1 MSKNNRRHQ
10 FARTL
15 LFGACALACQASLH
29 ADQFLFK
36 DGRVITGK
44 VVSQKTIQV
53 ANPDRKSAPTDE
65 EMIVEIEPD
74 IQVAIRKSELKVNGH
89 IPADNRREE
98 YELRAAKS
106 KDTVE
111 SQFEL
116 LEFCAKNSLA
126 DLVEAHYLRI
136 LDLDADNARARS
148 GIKHVSN
155 NTGTWER
162 VEDRMRRLGKS
173 YIKGKWVYPE
183 LVLENE
189 QQEEYDKRR
198 KELLK
203 ELNNKQKDVSGI
215 DDPLLAEVIADKLVD
230 KTGNTTKIQDQLKIY
245 YIAQLGRLE
254 NPYAGRAL
262 AICALDGNPA
272 VRNAAL
278 DVLTKSEKLRS
289 ASLGFLVSDLGLKSP
304 NNDRVNFAGY
314 ALGKL
319 EASEVILPLIMALV
333 TKHTIAVQQ
342 NNNYNPESFSTG
354 GPKAQTVEAKNE
366 QVRNALAQITGQGSL
381 GYDRAAWIAWYA
393 RIHAKP
399 VDDLRRDL

>member
-1 MSKNNRRHQ
+1 MSKNHRRHH
-10 FARTL
+10 FARTI
-15 LFGACALACQASLH
+15 LFGACALACQTPLH

-44 VVSQKTIQV
+44 IVSQKTIQI

-74 IQVAIRKSELKVNGH
+74 VQVAIRKSELKVNGH
-89 IPADNRREE
+89 VPSDKRREE
-98 YELRAAKS
+98 YESRAAKA

-173 YIKGKWVYPE
+173 YVKGKWVYPE
-183 LVLENE
+183 LVQENE

-203 ELNNKQKDVSGI
+203 ELNNKQKDISTI

-262 AICALDGNPA
+262 GICAMDNNPP

-278 DVLTKSEKLRS
+278 DVLSKSEKLRM
-289 ASLGFLVSDLGLKSP
+289 ASLGYLITGLKSP
-304 NNDRVNFAGY
+304 DNDRVNFAGY

-319 EASEVILPLIMALV
+319 EASEAILPLIIALV
-333 TKHTIAVQQ
+333 TKHTTQVQQ
-342 NNNYNPESFSTG
+342 NNNYNPDSFTTG
-354 GPKAQTVEAKNE
+354 GPKTQTVEAKNE
-366 QVRNALAQITGQGSL
+366 QVRNALAQITGQGAL
-381 GYDRAAWIAWYA
+381 GYDRSAWIAWYA

>member
-1 MSKNNRRHQ
+1 M
-10 FARTL
+10 
-15 LFGACALACQASLH
+15 
-29 ADQFLFK
+29 
-36 DGRVITGK
+36 
-44 VVSQKTIQV
+44 
-53 ANPDRKSAPTDE
+53 
-65 EMIVEIEPD
+65 
-74 IQVAIRKSELKVNGH
+74 NGH
-89 IPADNRREE
+89 IPTDNRREE
-98 YELRAAKS
+98 YKSLAAKS

-116 LEFCAKNSLA
+116 LEFCAKNSLT
-126 DLVEAHYLRI
+126 DLVDAHYLRI

-183 LVLENE
+183 LVVENE

-245 YIAQLGRLE
+245 YITQLGRLE

-262 AICALDGNPA
+262 AICALDSNPS

-278 DVLTKSEKLRS
+278 DVLTKSEKLRA
-289 ASLGFLVSDLGLKSP
+289 ASLGFFVSDLGLKSS

-319 EASEVILPLIMALV
+319 EASEAILPLIMALV

-354 GPKAQTVEAKNE
+354 GPKTQTVEAKNE

-381 GYDRAAWIAWYA
+381 GYDRSGLD
-393 RIHAKP
+393 RLVRQKIHAKP
-399 VDDLRRDL
+399 VDDPPSPSRRACSDSDSSSILKIGPKMNGI

>member
-1 MSKNNRRHQ
+1 MSKNHRRHQ

-15 LFGACALACQASLH
+15 LFGACALACQTPLH

-44 VVSQKTIQV
+44 VVSQKTIQI

-65 EMIVEIEPD
+65 EMIVEIESD
-74 IQVAIRKSELKVNGH
+74 VQVAIRKSELKVNGH

-98 YELRAAKS
+98 YALRAAKA

-116 LEFCAKNSLA
+116 LEFCAKNNLT
-126 DLVEAHYLRI
+126 DLVDAHYLRI

-173 YIKGKWVYPE
+173 YVKGKWVYPE
-183 LVLENE
+183 LVQENE

-203 ELNNKQKDVSGI
+203 ELNNKQKDISAI

-262 AICALDGNPA
+262 GICAMDNNPP

-278 DVLTKSEKLRS
+278 DVLSKSEKLRM
-289 ASLGFLVSDLGLKSP
+289 ASLGYLITGLKSP
-304 NNDRVNFAGY
+304 DNDRVNFAGY

-319 EASEVILPLIMALV
+319 EASEAILPLIIALV
-333 TKHTIAVQQ
+333 TKHTTQVQQ
-342 NNNYNPESFSTG
+342 NNTYNPDAFTAG
-354 GPKAQTVEAKNE
+354 GPKTQTVEAKNE
-366 QVRNALAQITGQGSL
+366 QVRNALAQITGQGAL

>member
-1 MSKNNRRHQ
+1 MSKNNRRHH

-15 LFGACALACQASLH
+15 LFGACALACQTSLH

-44 VVSQKTIQV
+44 LVSQKTIQI

-74 IQVAIRKSELKVNGH
+74 VQVAIRKSELRVNGH
-89 IPADNRREE
+89 LPSDKRREE
-98 YELRAAKS
+98 YEQRAAKV

-116 LEFCAKNSLA
+116 LEFCAKNNLT
-126 DLVEAHYLRI
+126 DLVDAHYLRI

-173 YIKGKWVYPE
+173 YVKGKWVYPE
-183 LVLENE
+183 LVQENE

-203 ELNNKQKDVSGI
+203 ELNNKQKDISTI
-215 DDPLLAEVIADKLVD
+215 DDPLLAEVISDKLVD

-245 YIAQLGRLE
+245 YITQLGRLE

-262 AICALDGNPA
+262 GICAMDSNPP

-278 DVLTKSEKLRS
+278 DVLSKSEKLRM
-289 ASLGFLVSDLGLKSP
+289 ASLGYLITGLKSP
-304 NNDRVNFAGY
+304 DNDRVNFAGY

-319 EASEVILPLIMALV
+319 EASEAILPLIIALI
-333 TKHTIAVQQ
+333 TKHTVQVQQ
-342 NNNYNPESFSTG
+342 NNNYNPDSFTAG

-366 QVRNALAQITGQGSL
+366 QVRNALAQITGQGAL